1 MAVQKYTVTKKRTLF
16 ISVVKDIISYV
27 VWLGTPKVVVVV
39 VTRHGGA
46 ATFAE
51 AVFKLRPQD
60 TTTDQ
65 GTFQVDEDR

>member
-1 MAVQKYTVTKKRTLF
+1 MTSMLKL
-16 ISVVKDIISYV
+16 VVV
-27 VWLGTPKVVVVV
+27 VVVVVV

>member
-1 MAVQKYTVTKKRTLF
+1 MTAGLCCCHSLV
-16 ISVVKDIISYV
+16 
-27 VWLGTPKVVVVV
+27 VVVVV

-60 TTTDQ
+60 TTTDRERSRLMRI
-65 GTFQVDEDR
+65 GSSLGKMARAMEGRIV

>member
-1 MAVQKYTVTKKRTLF
+1 MLIKL
-16 ISVVKDIISYV
+16 
-27 VWLGTPKVVVVV
+27 VVVV

-51 AVFKLRPQD
+51 AVFKLKPQD

-65 GTFQVDEDR
+65 GRSGLIRIGNSPGKVAEAKEA

>member
-1 MAVQKYTVTKKRTLF
+1 MTCLVRR
-16 ISVVKDIISYV
+16 IIVVV
-27 VWLGTPKVVVVV
+27 VVVVV

-51 AVFKLRPQD
+51 AVFKLKPQD

-65 GTFQVDEDR
+65 GRSGLMRIGNSPGKVAEAKEA